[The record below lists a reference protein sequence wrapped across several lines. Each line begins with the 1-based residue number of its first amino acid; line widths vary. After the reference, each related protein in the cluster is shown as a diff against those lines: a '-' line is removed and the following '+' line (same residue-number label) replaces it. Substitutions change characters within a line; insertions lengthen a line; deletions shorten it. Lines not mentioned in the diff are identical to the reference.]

1 MEAKT
6 AIKRITNL
14 VGDCPEIGTYF
25 PRRGDNEE
33 LPKNLEVACDLLKVQ
48 DKVLTEIY
56 KICWE
61 VK

>member
-14 VGDCPEIGTYF
+14 ISDCPDITLHE
-25 PRRGDNEE
+25 R
-33 LPKNLEVACDLLKVQ
+33 PKDLEVACDLLIHQ